1 MIRLA
6 QEKVLVVDDE
16 KEIAELIRDYL
27 ETEGFQVSLSFDGE
41 QAMERFRSF
50 GPQLV
55 ILDIMMP
62 KIDGM
67 EVCRMMRAES
77 SVPILM
83 LSAKKGD
90 IDKILGLG
98 LGADDYITKPFVPG
112 ELIARVKAHLRR
124 YIHLSGSGNRSKPL
138 KFGQLEIDLKSYN
151 VFLEGREIDLSAK
164 EFEVLKF
171 LAIQPGQV
179 FTREQIFNQVWG
191 YGEYGDLNTVTVYVR
206 KIREKI
212 EDEPAKPRFIKTVWG
227 VGYKF
232 DGGQL

>member
-1 MIRLA
+1 MA
-6 QEKVLVVDDE
+6 QERILVVDDE

-27 ETEGFQVSLSFDGE
+27 ENEGFEVKLSFDGE
-41 QAMERFRSF
+41 QAMESFRGF
-50 GPQLV
+50 DPQLV

-67 EVCRMMRAES
+67 EVCRMIRAES
-77 SVPILM
+77 AVPILM

-112 ELIARVKAHLRR
+112 ELIARVKANLRR
-124 YIHLSGSGNRSKPL
+124 YIHLSGNRDRSTPL
-138 KFGQLEIDLKSYN
+138 KFGSLEINLKSYN
-151 VFLEGREIDLSAK
+151 VFLNGRGIDLSGK
-164 EFEVLKF
+164 EFEVLRL
-171 LAIQPGQV
+171 LATHPGQV
-179 FTREQIFNQVWG
+179 FSREQIFNQIWG
-191 YGEYGDLNTVTVYVR
+191 YEEYGDLNTVTVYVR

-212 EDEPAKPRFIKTVWG
+212 EQEPAKPRFIKTVWG